1 MAWEASPLPGR
12 PLWLPVPICS
22 FPLPNHPVPLTC
34 LGRVICFRENR
45 PLWMHGTTSVP
56 GPLSVPWPELC
67 PHLCHCLN
75 WAQPCRGL
83 PPCHLEPFL
92 FPLLYCQRP
101 ICSIISVVAA
111 KRWEESQA
119 AVSQPLLGNSP
130 TFPRTWARGLRV
142 GTSGLFSQSL
152 LLCHHRSPPSGKGS
166 SHHQLPWAAEP
177 PRLTC
182 TTAPSLPRLR
192 GWAHFSA
199 MPMESPS
206 SSLDPLGRFPP
217 PQSLPFSTHHPYE
230 AQSGDERT

>member
-34 LGRVICFRENR
+34 LGRVISREHG
-45 PLWMHGTTSVP
+45 PLWMPGTTSVP
-56 GPLSVPWPELC
+56 GPLSVPWPEPC

-130 TFPRTWARGLRV
+130 TFLRTWARGLRV
-142 GTSGLFSQSL
+142 GTSGCFHNLCSSVTTGL
-152 LLCHHRSPPSGKGS
+152 LPVGKAPATTSFPGLRSPHVSPAPRPHLSRDSGAGPTF
-166 SHHQLPWAAEP
+166 QQCPW
-177 PRLTC
+177 
-182 TTAPSLPRLR
+182 SLPPHL
-192 GWAHFSA
+192 
-199 MPMESPS
+199 
-206 SSLDPLGRFPP
+206 
-217 PQSLPFSTHHPYE
+217 
-230 AQSGDERT
+230 